1 MRNFKIGFWAVIF
14 GLIGIVIF
22 QNQDFFMV
30 KQSLGIDFIFTKYE
44 TPELFRAVF
53 FVAIFFTGF
62 IISYIF
68 TLFDRLRFRKV
79 VTSLGTTIDSQNK
92 NISSLINELE
102 SLKEGLSE
110 KEVSSGNNKENK
122 EEKEQKST

>member
-30 KQSLGIDFIFTKYE
+30 KQILSIDFIFTKYE
-44 TPELFRAVF
+44 TPELFRAVLF
-53 FVAIFFTGF
+53 IAIFFTGF

-102 SLKEGLSE
+102 SLKEG
-110 KEVSSGNNKENK
+110 SSDNNKENK

>member
-30 KQSLGIDFIFTKYE
+30 KQSLSIDFIFTKYE
-44 TPELFRAVF
+44 TPESLRAIL

-68 TLFDRLRFRKV
+68 TLIDRLRFSKAV
-79 VTSLGTTIDSQNK
+79 KSFGATIDSQNK

-102 SLKEGLSE
+102 TLKEG
-110 KEVSSGNNKENK
+110 SSGNNKENK